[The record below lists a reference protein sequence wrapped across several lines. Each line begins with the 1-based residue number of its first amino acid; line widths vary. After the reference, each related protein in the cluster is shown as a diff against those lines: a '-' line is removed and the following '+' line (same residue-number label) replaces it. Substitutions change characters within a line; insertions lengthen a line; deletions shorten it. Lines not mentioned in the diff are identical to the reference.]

1 MAKSFA
7 VIGLGDFGM
16 NIARA
21 LSRKGFEV
29 LVIDSD
35 ETKITQISEEVSQG
49 LVMDA
54 TNERAL
60 KEAGIQDVDVAI
72 VSVRADE
79 AILITQL
86 LKELGVSRVV
96 VRATS
101 QLQGKILTR
110 IGADRVVFPE
120 REMAER
126 LAQSLSSPKIFDY
139 IELSPEYG
147 VVEIAAPKKLTGK
160 SLKESRLRKN
170 YGVTVMAIRRKYP
183 VMSKKG
189 TPDFKEEAI
198 ISPGADDEI
207 QEGDI
212 LVLLGKYEDLS
223 KVEKL

>member
-21 LSRKGFEV
+21 LIKKGFEV
-29 LVIDSD
+29 LVIDSN
-35 ETKITQISEEVSQG
+35 ESKITNISDEVSQA

-60 KEAGIQDVDVAI
+60 KEAGIQDVDIAI
-72 VSVRADE
+72 IGIGDNES
-79 AILITQL
+79 ILITQL
-86 LKELGVSRVV
+86 LKELGVPRVV
-96 VRATS
+96 VKATS
-101 QLQGKILTR
+101 PLHGKILTR

-120 REMAER
+120 KEMAER

-147 VVEIAAPKKLTGK
+147 IVEIIAPKKLAGK
-160 SLKESRLRKN
+160 SLKESKLRKN
-170 YGVTVMAIRRKYP
+170 YGVTVMAIRRKSP
-183 VMSKKG
+183 VMNEKG

-212 LVLLGKYEDLS
+212 LVLLGKYDDLS